1 MAHILKADVIDFSAY
16 MEETDTAHNVRSAAS
31 YADQVTEYFHGEELY
46 RGCML
51 PWKKTHDKL
60 GFLPGEVTL
69 WGGMSGHGKSAI
81 LGQACTEFARTG
93 KRIVIASMEMK
104 PMITLARMCRQEYG
118 RVPSVEE
125 IRQFHTWSDKK
136 LWLYDQQGAVKS
148 ERMLAVLRYS
158 VEVLKADHFV
168 IDSLMKCG
176 MAEDDYTA
184 QKHFVDQL
192 CATAMDGNMHV
203 HLVAHSRKSRDE
215 FTPPGKM
222 DVKGTGSITDQ
233 VSNVITVWRNK
244 KKEADAANGIYAGSE
259 PDCLLICDKQRN
271 GEWEGK
277 IGLFFNQDRMR
288 FEENSGGAF

>member
-1 MAHILKADVIDFSAY
+1 
-16 MEETDTAHNVRSAAS
+16 
-31 YADQVTEYFHGEELY
+31 
-46 RGCML
+46 ML

-118 RVPSVEE
+118 RVPSVDE
-125 IRQFHTWSDKK
+125 IRQFHVWSDKK

-192 CATAMDGNMHV
+192 CATAMDENMHV

-288 FEENSGGAF
+288 FEESAGGTF